1 MKKQFILVSMLLLSL
16 IGFAQSTLTLKDAVL
31 NGRKYF
37 PQGLILTQWIPGS
50 DSYSHVVDGYQSLA
64 IVDAKSGE
72 EIGRVSVGEINEAL
86 TDFETKIG
94 NTWMLNWS
102 EDGQNLHFTQKGHLF
117 TYNVE
122 SKEAASL
129 FSMAEGA
136 KNVHLSSA
144 LNAAYTIDNNVYV
157 NWSEDGSMQQ
167 VTFHEDANIVAGQAI
182 ARSEFGITEGLF
194 GTRAAMLLHFT
205 RKMNRRYQTT
215 RF

>member
-1 MKKQFILVSMLLLSL
+1 MKKQFILVPMLLLSL

-37 PQGLILTQWIPGS
+37 PQGLILSQWIPGS

-122 SKEAASL
+122 SKEAASI

-136 KNVHLSSA
+136 KN
-144 LNAAYTIDNNVYV
+144 
-157 NWSEDGSMQQ
+157 G
-167 VTFHEDANIVAGQAI
+167 G
-182 ARSEFGITEGLF
+182 
-194 GTRAAMLLHFT
+194 
-205 RKMNRRYQTT
+205 
-215 RF
+215 

>member
-37 PQGLILTQWIPGS
+37 PQGLISTQWIPGS

-72 EIGRVSVGEINEAL
+72 EIGRVSVGEINETL

-102 EDGQNLHFTQKGHLF
+102 EDGRNLHFTQNGHLF

-144 LNAAYTIDNNVYV
+144 LNAVYTIDNNVYV
-157 NWSEDGSMQQ
+157 NWSED
-167 VTFHEDANIVAGQAI
+167 
-182 ARSEFGITEGLF
+182 
-194 GTRAAMLLHFT
+194 
-205 RKMNRRYQTT
+205 
-215 RF
+215 

>member
-1 MKKQFILVSMLLLSL
+1 MLLLSL

-72 EIGRVSVGEINEAL
+72 EIGRVSVDEINEAL

-122 SKEAASL
+122 SKEAASI

-136 KNVHLSSA
+136 KNVHPLR
-144 LNAAYTIDNNVYV
+144 L
-157 NWSEDGSMQQ
+157 
-167 VTFHEDANIVAGQAI
+167 
-182 ARSEFGITEGLF
+182 
-194 GTRAAMLLHFT
+194 
-205 RKMNRRYQTT
+205 
-215 RF
+215 

>member
-86 TDFETKIG
+86 TDF
-94 NTWMLNWS
+94 
-102 EDGQNLHFTQKGHLF
+102 DHLL
-117 TYNVE
+117 TN
-122 SKEAASL
+122 
-129 FSMAEGA
+129 
-136 KNVHLSSA
+136 
-144 LNAAYTIDNNVYV
+144 
-157 NWSEDGSMQQ
+157 
-167 VTFHEDANIVAGQAI
+167 
-182 ARSEFGITEGLF
+182 
-194 GTRAAMLLHFT
+194 
-205 RKMNRRYQTT
+205 
-215 RF
+215 